1 MSYYLVLICIVCMVK
16 SVDIVLPIGYKRTQN
31 ILTIAP
37 LNTILSNLREL
48 YVNKVRPTT
57 QVSSVLRNT
66 VYT

>member
-16 SVDIVLPIGYKRTQN
+16 SVDIVLPIGKRTQN

-48 YVNKVRPTT
+48 YVNKVRRMT
-57 QVSSVLRNT
+57 QI
-66 VYT
+66 